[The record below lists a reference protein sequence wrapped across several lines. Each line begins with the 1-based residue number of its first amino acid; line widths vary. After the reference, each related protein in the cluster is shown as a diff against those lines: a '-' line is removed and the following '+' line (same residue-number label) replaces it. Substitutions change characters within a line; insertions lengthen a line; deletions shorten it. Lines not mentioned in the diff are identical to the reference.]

1 MLELLTGT
9 GLALS
14 AGLNA
19 YIPLLAVGLSSRL
32 LDFVSLPPGWAWL
45 ENGWVQL
52 ILVVLLIVELVAD
65 KVPAVDSVNDWIQT
79 VVRPASGGVVFGSGT
94 SAETAA
100 VSDPGEF
107 FASGSWQPVVVGV
120 LIALAVHLAK
130 MLVRPVA
137 NALTAGVA
145 APVLS
150 TAEDAG
156 SILLSLAALLAPLL
170 VIFGLGGLVAGF
182 AVLVRRLR
190 ARRRE
195 RQKAGRLSTRPSV
208 DTP

>member
-32 LDFVSLPPGWAWL
+32 LDFVALPPGWAWL

-52 ILVVLLIVELVAD
+52 ILVVLLVVELVAD

-170 VIFGLGGLVAGF
+170 VILGLGGLVAGF

-195 RQKAGRLSTRPSV
+195 RQKAGRLSARPSV